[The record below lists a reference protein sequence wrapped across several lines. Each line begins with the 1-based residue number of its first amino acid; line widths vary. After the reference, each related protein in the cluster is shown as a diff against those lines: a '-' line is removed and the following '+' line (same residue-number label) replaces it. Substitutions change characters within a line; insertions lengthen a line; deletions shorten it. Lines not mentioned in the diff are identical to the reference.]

1 MDESIHNV
9 RDETIFALIDSASG
23 RTLSPATKVSYKNQI
38 NALMNIAR
46 RTKKTRTIYGM
57 LKQPVFFEKLELPLT
72 TKYAYCAAFYSLFK
86 RCRAGNICL
95 LDGIGKKI
103 KERWDRLIE
112 KLKKDRQ
119 KALEQ
124 NVRTDRE
131 KKNWVTLEELQAL
144 DKRLREDERGSQRQ
158 LLVAFHARMPPLR
171 GGDLADVRFDPEA
184 RNALELTDGKGF
196 LRVRD
201 HKTRKLYGCLRRF
214 LPEDV
219 VKDVEVSLETQP
231 RQHLFAK
238 GTQAHKSRAQFV
250 KWKNDVFSELLGRRV
265 TTNIIRHVYVTS
277 ADFNKL
283 SISATNSR
291 ARQLGHSF
299 NTHLAYRRVD
309 E

>member
-1 MDESIHNV
+1 
-9 RDETIFALIDSASG
+9 
-23 RTLSPATKVSYKNQI
+23 
-38 NALMNIAR
+38 MNIAR

-57 LKQPVFFEKLELPLT
+57 LKQPAFFETLDLPLT

-86 RCRAGNICL
+86 RCRTKQLSL
-95 LDGIGKKI
+95 LDGIPTKT
-103 KERWDRLIE
+103 KERWDRLIV
-112 KLKKDRQ
+112 KLKRDRQ
-119 KALEQ
+119 RALEQ
-124 NVRTDRE
+124 NIRSERE

-184 RNALELTDGKGF
+184 RNALELVDGKGF
-196 LRVRD
+196 LRIRD

-214 LPEDV
+214 LPEDL
-219 VKDVEVSLETQP
+219 VKDVEVSCEAQP
-231 RQHLFAK
+231 RTHLFVRN
-238 GTQAHKSRAQFV
+238 GGAHKSRAQFI
-250 KWKNDVFSELLGRRV
+250 KWKNSVFSDLLGRRV

-299 NTHLAYRRVD
+299 STHLAYRRIDGDHD
-309 E
+309 EPATEEARVLDGDASGSHSVRA